1 VGAPPADP
9 PPVLGP
15 GPGPDRGPGPA
26 LASGPGPA
34 APVLAV
40 LLAEHEPEVAEMA
53 RRYLTRA
60 GAAVTIT
67 TGADET
73 TAALIAQ
80 TADVAVLDLTMPGL
94 DARRLRRLII
104 DQQTPRQSPQIPQQP
119 PQSPRQSPQKSQ
131 HPPQSPQRAPQKPQQ
146 PPQQPQQAQQA
157 QQAQQT
163 PQSPS
168 APRSQKTQE
177 TLHSQDARS
186 PQETL
191 PARLPALFLLSPSMR
206 PRDLRI
212 AAESCLYR
220 PFSPRLLVSR
230 VLAVAPRPAAR
241 PPAAP
246 RPVTLGP
253 ALHSAPASPASPP
266 AAPRPEPVSPDQP
279 APPTPA
285 PTSSPTHT
293 ASPTRIPIPT
303 GPLTPTESALLS
315 ALADHP
321 GHVLSRSRL
330 QAIVGRSTPGHPAS
344 GRAID
349 VHVSS
354 LRAKLPDPGL
364 IRTVRGVGYILDR
377 VSPTANEPGQT
388 LDDPGQS
395 GSDPPGGPGG

>member
-9 PPVLGP
+9 PPILGF
-15 GPGPDRGPGPA
+15 GPPHGPGPA
-26 LASGPGPA
+26 LAPGTLPGSAPGPGAVVPA
-34 APVLAV
+34 LAV
-40 LLAEHEPEVAEMA
+40 LLAEHEPGVAELA

-73 TAALIAQ
+73 TAALVAR

-94 DARRLRRLII
+94 DARRLRRLIV
-104 DQQTPRQSPQIPQQP
+104 DQQKPQPTQEVPQSQGTQP
-119 PQSPRQSPQKSQ
+119 PQKT
-131 HPPQSPQRAPQKPQQ
+131 AP
-146 PPQQPQQAQQA
+146 
-157 QQAQQT
+157 
-163 PQSPS
+163 S
-168 APRSQKTQE
+168 
-177 TLHSQDARS
+177 
-186 PQETL
+186 
-191 PARLPALFLLSPSMR
+191 RLPTLFLLPPSMR

-230 VLAVAPRPAAR
+230 VLAVAPRRAASH
-241 PPAAP
+241 PAAP
-246 RPVTLGP
+246 
-253 ALHSAPASPASPP
+253 S
-266 AAPRPEPVSPDQP
+266 QP
-279 APPTPA
+279 TPPTVIGSPIY
-285 PTSSPTHT
+285 TSSPTHI
-293 ASPTRIPIPT
+293 AIPT
-303 GPLTPTESALLS
+303 SPLTPAESALLS

-364 IRTVRGVGYILDR
+364 VRTVRGVGYILD
-377 VSPTANEPGQT
+377 EPGPTLDEPSPT
-388 LDDPGQS
+388 LDDPGQT
-395 GSDPPGGPGG
+395 GSDAPGGEGG